1 MDGENN
7 WRCDHCTINRA
18 GNPIAGFP
26 ARSGNLGVTYEYAG
40 LTFRADARLAGVQYV
55 DNGGGRTAD
64 GVEQDNL
71 KVDPYT
77 LVSTTVQ
84 WEFSDRSVL
93 RGLMLFLDVNNI
105 LDSIV
110 LLYGN
115 AGFGVPQFFRAATRH
130 VFSRAQYRL
139 W

>member
-1 MDGENN
+1 M
-7 WRCDHCTINRA
+7 
-18 GNPIAGFP
+18 
-26 ARSGNLGVTYEYAG
+26 TYEYAG